1 MLVFRV
7 RVQKG
12 CASMSDGD
20 EQQQLGSNQA
30 GMRAGT
36 DSSSACRSDT
46 TRSASGS
53 ALQRPTACAMGQPDG
68 SHRPIGGSLC
78 IASRQPPAKRGVPT
92 DSPSLSHTTDT
103 LPEATRFPSVQ
114 CLLLPPGTPFVHCTW
129 LPFRVNLCTSRR
141 QSRGRSVS
149 TISLLSG
156 PSRVWT
162 RSGTNSFSAV
172 PEQPSSI
179 VATCLLGDSTHPP
192 SPSLPSSTQRQS
204 PSP

>member
-68 SHRPIGGSLC
+68 SHRPTGGSLC
-78 IASRQPPAKRGVPT
+78 SQPPAKRGVPT
-92 DSPSLSHTTDT
+92 YSYT
-103 LPEATRFPSVQ
+103 LGDNKVF
-114 CLLLPPGTPFVHCTW
+114 H
-129 LPFRVNLCTSRR
+129 
-141 QSRGRSVS
+141 
-149 TISLLSG
+149 
-156 PSRVWT
+156 
-162 RSGTNSFSAV
+162 
-172 PEQPSSI
+172 PSS
-179 VATCLLGDSTHPP
+179 ACCFPP
-192 SPSLPSSTQRQS
+192 R
-204 PSP
+204 